1 MRSVF
6 RINKLTRDIEGVYPS
21 VTSAARSAG
30 MRGKRMDDLCR
41 KRNLPPGTF
50 YYRFADDF
58 DRDESFEGKRNRPVV
73 LVDASTGF
81 KLWFA
86 DRAEC
91 AKTMGW
97 SAARVSS
104 SISSGQSSLLGGQY
118 VARYVN
124 MRPMTK
130 RGFH

>member
-1 MRSVF
+1 MRGVF

-21 VTSAARSAG
+21 VASAARSVG

-41 KRNLPPGTF
+41 KRNLPPGAF
-50 YYRFADDF
+50 YYRFEDDF

-73 LVDASTGF
+73 LVDESTGS
-81 KLWFA
+81 KLWFV

-97 SAARVSS
+97 STARVSA
-104 SISSGQSSLLGGQY
+104 SISSGRSSLLGGQY
-118 VARYVN
+118 VALYAN
-124 MRPMTK
+124 MRPSCRLK
-130 RGFH
+130 G